1 MHRIQSG
8 SLRLALGFAALIAVG
23 TVLLQLPAAAQHA
36 SLTWLDALFTAASG
50 VCVTGLST
58 ISVGERLST
67 FGQTVLLALIQLGGL
82 GITTV
87 STLLL
92 VAAGRATLS
101 HQVEAQ
107 DQLAAVRVKPLR
119 LLLWVVTVTAVAEI
133 SGALVLSR
141 RFDVGDAGWQAIFH
155 SVSAFCNAGFSLFP
169 DSLTGYRS
177 DAVVQATIMT
187 LIALGGLGFIA
198 LRQLSLWAGALL
210 RRRRAPLL
218 LHTRVVLAGSLGLWL
233 AGAAMILL
241 LEWDNTLADLPV
253 GTRLGAGWFQSVTTR
268 TAGFN
273 TLAFGTMRESTLF
286 FTLFL
291 MLIGGAPGSAAGG
304 VKVTTAVVILA
315 AIRARL
321 RNVEAV
327 SLFRRTVPAELVQR
341 AFQLVAL
348 AILFLTL
355 IVAGLLITEEARSS
369 LHAPTHHFLALVFEA
384 VSAFGTVGLST
395 GLTPELST
403 GGKLL
408 IILSMFV
415 GRIGPLALALA
426 VFRPRGR
433 AAFEYAREDLAIG

>member
-23 TVLLQLPAAAQHA
+23 TVLLRFPAAARDA
-36 SLTWLDALFTAASG
+36 SLTWLDALFTATSG

-58 ISVGERLST
+58 IMVGERLST

-82 GITTV
+82 GITTM

-101 HQVEAQ
+101 HHAEAE
-107 DQLAAVRVKPLR
+107 DQLAAVRVKPAR
-119 LLLWVVTVTAVAEI
+119 LLLWVVMTTAVAETV
-133 SGALVLSR
+133 GAAVLSER
-141 RFDVGDAGWQAIFH
+141 LDGDDAWWRAIFH

-169 DSLTGYRS
+169 DSLTRYRS
-177 DAVVQATIMT
+177 DPAVLATIMT

-198 LRQLSLWAGALL
+198 LRQLSLWLGAVL
-210 RRRRAPLL
+210 RRRRAPLF
-218 LHTRVVLAGSLGLWL
+218 LHTRVVLAGSLCLWGL
-233 AGAAMILL
+233 GAAMFLV
-241 LEWDNTLADLPV
+241 LEWNRTLAGLPV
-253 GTRLGAGWFQSVTTR
+253 GTRVGAGLFQSVTTR

-273 TLAFGTMRESTLF
+273 TLDFGAMRESTLF

-315 AIRARL
+315 AIRARI
-321 RNVEAV
+321 RNVESV
-327 SLFRRTVPAELVQR
+327 SLFRRTVPAEIVQR

-355 IVAGLLITEEARSS
+355 IVAGLLITEETLSS
-369 LHAPTHHFLALVFEA
+369 PHGPTHHFLSLAFEA

-395 GLTPELST
+395 GLTPALSA

-408 IILSMFV
+408 IITCMFV
-415 GRIGPLALALA
+415 GRVGPLALALA
-426 VFRPRGR
+426 VFRPRGH
-433 AAFEYAREDLAIG
+433 AAFEYPREDLAIG